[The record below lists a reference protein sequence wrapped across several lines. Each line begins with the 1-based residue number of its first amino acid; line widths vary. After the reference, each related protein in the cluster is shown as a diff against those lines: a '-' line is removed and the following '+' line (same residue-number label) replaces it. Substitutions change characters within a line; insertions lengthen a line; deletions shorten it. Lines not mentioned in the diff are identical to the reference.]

1 MGETGKKTITRVIPA
16 HANPLVAHDGSMESC
31 SQQDLIACKNIRI
44 KVLMRLKIRIKVVHR
59 VDE

>member
-1 MGETGKKTITRVIPA
+1 
-16 HANPLVAHDGSMESC
+16 MESC

-44 KVLMRLKIRIKVVHR
+44 KALMRFKPRIKVVHR